1 MSRRK
6 LSYYKVYK
14 PYGMLSQF
22 SDSAGRE
29 TLKNLYAFPRD
40 VYPAGRLDFDSEG
53 LLLLTNDT
61 SLTDLLLNPV
71 NNHKR
76 EYLVQV
82 EGIPG
87 EDDIEPLKK
96 GIVLRGVKLR
106 PADVRIISEPPLPPR
121 IPPIRYRK
129 SVPVSWLSITLTE
142 GKNRQVRRMTAAI
155 GFPTLR
161 LVRVRIENISLQGM
175 KTGDVYRLSDS
186 EINHLI
192 KIKMAVQ

>member
-1 MSRRK
+1 
-6 LSYYKVYK
+6 
-14 PYGMLSQF
+14 MLSQF
-22 SDSAGRE
+22 SDQEGRK
-29 TLKNLYAFPRD
+29 TLKELYAFPRD
-40 VYPAGRLDFDSEG
+40 VYPVGRLDADSEG

-71 NNHKR
+71 NKHKR

-82 EGIPG
+82 EGIPD
-87 EDDIEPLKK
+87 EDHIEPLKK
-96 GIVLRGVKLR
+96 GIVLRGVKLK
-106 PADVRIISEPPLPPR
+106 PADVKIIPEPMLPPR

-129 SVPVSWLSITLTE
+129 NVTESWLSITLTE

-161 LVRVRIENISLQGM
+161 LVRLRIENISLEGM
-175 KTGDVYRLSDS
+175 KPGEVCPLSDA
-186 EINHLI
+186 EINQLI